1 MFDLIY
7 LTVNSLV
14 HNCPRR
20 TMATKE
26 FEELALDG
34 SNYPT
39 WASDI
44 EIALASRGLLAT
56 IEPAQAG
63 VVLQDKQ
70 VYTALALLRFYIHKD
85 LKAEYLMTKNPR
97 ELWDSLKERYEQQK
111 ELIWPEANHEWNHLR
126 LQDFKSVADYNHA
139 VHKICSKLKFCEKEP
154 TDADKIEKTLST
166 MLPSDRVLQQQYRAK
181 NYQVYSQLIH
191 TLTQAEKHAEL
202 LMKNHHKHPVGS
214 APLPEVH
221 NVQKNAK
228 NKKFNGTTPKNKF
241 GKRKHNKGQRPNSYK
256 RNKDNARSK
265 NDNKCHRCGDFS
277 HFSKNCSAPKHLV
290 ALYQKSLKESKHPGG
305 TRYETHFNLASEIV
319 NDKGCS
325 HKEPKEQEN
334 NNTLHV
340 EEKIPS
346 TDNMLIDFGSGDMF
360 GDMD

>member
-1 MFDLIY
+1 M
-7 LTVNSLV
+7 VNSLV

-26 FEELALDG
+26 FEKLALDG

-70 VYTALALLRFYIHKD
+70 VYTALALLRFYIHKN

-126 LQDFKSVADYNHA
+126 LQDFKSVADYNYD

-154 TDADKIEKTLST
+154 TNADKIEKTLYYAY
-166 MLPSDRVLQQQYRAK
+166 V
-181 NYQVYSQLIH
+181 
-191 TLTQAEKHAEL
+191 
-202 LMKNHHKHPVGS
+202 
-214 APLPEVH
+214 
-221 NVQKNAK
+221 
-228 NKKFNGTTPKNKF
+228 
-241 GKRKHNKGQRPNSYK
+241 
-256 RNKDNARSK
+256 
-265 NDNKCHRCGDFS
+265 
-277 HFSKNCSAPKHLV
+277 
-290 ALYQKSLKESKHPGG
+290 
-305 TRYETHFNLASEIV
+305 
-319 NDKGCS
+319 
-325 HKEPKEQEN
+325 
-334 NNTLHV
+334 
-340 EEKIPS
+340 
-346 TDNMLIDFGSGDMF
+346 
-360 GDMD
+360 

>member
-7 LTVNSLV
+7 LMVNSLV

-70 VYTALALLRFYIHKD
+70 VNTALALLRFYIHKD

-181 NYQVYSQLIH
+181 NYQVYS
-191 TLTQAEKHAEL
+191 
-202 LMKNHHKHPVGS
+202 
-214 APLPEVH
+214 
-221 NVQKNAK
+221 
-228 NKKFNGTTPKNKF
+228 
-241 GKRKHNKGQRPNSYK
+241 
-256 RNKDNARSK
+256 
-265 NDNKCHRCGDFS
+265 
-277 HFSKNCSAPKHLV
+277 
-290 ALYQKSLKESKHPGG
+290 
-305 TRYETHFNLASEIV
+305 
-319 NDKGCS
+319 
-325 HKEPKEQEN
+325 
-334 NNTLHV
+334 
-340 EEKIPS
+340 
-346 TDNMLIDFGSGDMF
+346 
-360 GDMD
+360 

>member
-26 FEELALDG
+26 FEKLALDG

-126 LQDFKSVADYNHA
+126 LQDFKSVADYNHD

-166 MLPSDRVLQQQYRAK
+166 MLLSDRILQQQYRPK
-181 NYQVYSQLIH
+181 ITMFILNLFIH
-191 TLTQAEKHAEL
+191 
-202 LMKNHHKHPVGS
+202 
-214 APLPEVH
+214 
-221 NVQKNAK
+221 
-228 NKKFNGTTPKNKF
+228 
-241 GKRKHNKGQRPNSYK
+241 
-256 RNKDNARSK
+256 
-265 NDNKCHRCGDFS
+265 
-277 HFSKNCSAPKHLV
+277 
-290 ALYQKSLKESKHPGG
+290 
-305 TRYETHFNLASEIV
+305 
-319 NDKGCS
+319 
-325 HKEPKEQEN
+325 
-334 NNTLHV
+334 
-340 EEKIPS
+340 
-346 TDNMLIDFGSGDMF
+346 
-360 GDMD
+360 